1 MSGLGAGMFL
11 IFVLQATGGTQLF
24 LFSKLS
30 AKKGTRWPDSKLARS
45 LFAYCRRLKERLC
58 SSFQNYRSK
67 KERVNQIGSAS
78 S

>member
-45 LFAYCRRLKERLC
+45 LFAYCRRQEEQLRSSFKSYWLKE
-58 SSFQNYRSK
+58 
-67 KERVNQIGSAS
+67 ERVGWIRS
-78 S
+78 